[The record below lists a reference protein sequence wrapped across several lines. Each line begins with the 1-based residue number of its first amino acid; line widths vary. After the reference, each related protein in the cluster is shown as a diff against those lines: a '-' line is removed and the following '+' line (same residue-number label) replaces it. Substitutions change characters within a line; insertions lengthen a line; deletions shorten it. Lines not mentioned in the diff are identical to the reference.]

1 VDQAEIFYKIADIF
15 QPFYIERANQL
26 NKPGSNKLFAHY
38 TSAENAI
45 NIIRGKQL
53 WMRDAGVMNDFSEI
67 GHGQA
72 VLASILDAERGA
84 KARSILNHIDTGLG
98 DRVLQAYKE
107 SLSHVRECVFMTS
120 LCEHDAISFYGKLS
134 MWRAYGGPVAGV
146 ALLFKNHLANLRPA
160 SPLNLALLPVLYGS
174 NYHYAPHFD
183 KFLVSLETGIPF
195 LKSVPAQ
202 LVEVAALAA
211 VQFASYTIKHLAF
224 AEEEEWRV
232 IYRPYV
238 APSPIIPKRI
248 ETIAGIPQAVH
259 PIPFHCPNG
268 NPPALVP
275 ELDLNDILESV
286 LIGPCTYPETVF
298 RAMTDVLTDAGL
310 ENVRERVRYT
320 NIPMRQI
327 G

>member
-1 VDQAEIFYKIADIF
+1 MDQAELFYKIADLF
-15 QPFYIERANQL
+15 QPFHNERANQL
-26 NKPGSNKLFAHY
+26 NKPGANKLFAHY

-53 WMRDAGVMNDFSEI
+53 WMRNAGVMNDFSEI

-72 VLASILDAERGA
+72 VLASILDTERGE
-84 KARSILNHIDTGLG
+84 KARSILNDIDSGLG
-98 DRVLQAYKE
+98 DRVLKTYRE

-120 LCEHDAISFYGKLS
+120 LCEHDTNSFYGKLS

-146 ALLFKNHLANLRPA
+146 ALLFKNHLASLRPA

-174 NYHYAPHFD
+174 NCHYAPHFD
-183 KFLVSLETGIPF
+183 KFLMSLEIGTPF

-211 VQFASYTIKHLAF
+211 VQFASYTIKHQAF

-238 APSPIIPKRI
+238 APSPILPKRI
-248 ETIAGIPQAVH
+248 ESIAGIPQAVH
-259 PIPFHCPNG
+259 PIPFHSPNG

-275 ELDLNDILESV
+275 DLDLNDILDGV
-286 LIGPCTYPETVF
+286 LIGPCAYPETVL
-298 RAMTDVLTDAGL
+298 RAMTDVLTEAGL
-310 ENVRERVRYT
+310 ENARERVSYT
-320 NIPMRQI
+320 HIPMRQK